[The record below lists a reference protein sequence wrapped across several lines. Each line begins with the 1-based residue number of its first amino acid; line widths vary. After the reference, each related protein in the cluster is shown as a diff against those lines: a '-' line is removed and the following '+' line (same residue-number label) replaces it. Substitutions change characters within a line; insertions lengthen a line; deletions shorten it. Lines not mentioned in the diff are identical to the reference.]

1 MLPGEKAERWVRR
14 IGYLALV
21 VIAAFIIL
29 WLVGFINRSMRG
41 YVEQREVPEEGRAP
55 TAATRGA

>member
-1 MLPGEKAERWVRR
+1 MLPAEKTERWVRR

-21 VIAAFIIL
+21 LMLAFIIL
-29 WLVGFINRSMRG
+29 WLVGFINRSVRG

-55 TAATRGA
+55 TAAIRAA